1 MTLAP
6 FPVPPI
12 VKDGD
17 GSRCA
22 GAGVR
27 AFCGRFRALSRVHTG
42 PDPVDCAIEPRVG
55 GRVFERAADG
65 HETAWGTVLAYDP
78 PHRLTFSWIVELPAG
93 QEQLVRSAS
102 RRKIAA
108 PRSSAKPAGGKR
120 SSPSLSDQVLALAS
134 GKTQQEIAVACKGAR
149 PNHVGAATSRHK
161 RVGRIEDRDGKL
173 YAT

>member
-27 AFCGRFRALSRVHTG
+27 AFCGRFRALVPLSRVHTS
-42 PDPVDCAIEPRVG
+42 PDPVDCAD
-55 GRVFERAADG
+55 RAAGRRAGVRTCSRWARDG
-65 HETAWGTVLAYDP
+65 LGTVLAYDP

-93 QEQLVRSAS
+93 QEQLVEIRFTPEDRGTTVELTHSGWEQLGDAAAS
-102 RRKIAA
+102 LRERYDRGWGTVFERHFVDYAN
-108 PRSSAKPAGGKR
+108 S
-120 SSPSLSDQVLALAS
+120 
-134 GKTQQEIAVACKGAR
+134 
-149 PNHVGAATSRHK
+149 AAT
-161 RVGRIEDRDGKL
+161 
-173 YAT
+173 

>member
-93 QEQLVRSAS
+93 QEQLVEIRFTPEDRGTTVELTHSGWEQLGDAAAS
-102 RRKIAA
+102 LRERYDRGWGTVFERHFVDYAN
-108 PRSSAKPAGGKR
+108 S
-120 SSPSLSDQVLALAS
+120 
-134 GKTQQEIAVACKGAR
+134 
-149 PNHVGAATSRHK
+149 AAT
-161 RVGRIEDRDGKL
+161 
-173 YAT
+173 